1 MNNLLEFYAL
11 IDEKLLYLMTRCRR
25 WRHFLGLPI
34 EFWKSGKSIGVFP
47 VLQGIFLEISTE
59 MRKII
64 HEPYEL
70 HDRIPQGVVDA

>member
-1 MNNLLEFYAL
+1 
-11 IDEKLLYLMTRCRR
+11 MTRRR
-25 WRHFLGLPI
+25 CWGDLLGLPII
-34 EFWKSGKSIGVFP
+34 EFWKSEAIICIFP
-47 VLQGIFLEISTE
+47 VLHGIFLEISTE